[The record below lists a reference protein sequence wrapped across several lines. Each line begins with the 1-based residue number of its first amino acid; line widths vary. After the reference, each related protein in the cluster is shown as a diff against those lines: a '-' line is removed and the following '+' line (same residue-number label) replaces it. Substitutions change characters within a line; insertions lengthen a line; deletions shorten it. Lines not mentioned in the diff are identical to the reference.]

1 MYTLEIGVGILS
13 FGIFFMFL
21 GVLMLFDSGLLA
33 IGNVTIQESR
43 DSFFVL
49 IP

>member
-1 MYTLEIGVGILS
+1 
-13 FGIFFMFL
+13 
-21 GVLMLFDSGLLA
+21 LMLFDSGLLA

-49 IP
+49 IPWL